1 MKNFIF
7 KVPSSE
13 PEPNKQQ
20 LLLLL
25 RSNRNEPL
33 TGEHIL
39 IIHDVKQSDLIQFRP
54 QTLQRNSSCTAEI
67 ITTLSSKMTCFH

>member
-39 IIHDVKQSDLIQFRP
+39 IIHDVKHQISF
-54 QTLQRNSSCTAEI
+54 SSGPRLYNVTAHVQ
-67 ITTLSSKMTCFH
+67 LKL

>member
-1 MKNFIF
+1 MRNFIF
-7 KVPSSE
+7 KVSRSE

-25 RSNRNEPL
+25 RSNRNKPL

-39 IIHDVKQSDLIQFRP
+39 IVHDVKQSEPIQFRP
-54 QTLQRNSSCTAEI
+54 ETPQRNSACTAEI